1 MSQKP
6 RGSTALI
13 AAVVALGGFLMGF
26 DSAVISGVTGPVRR
40 VFKLSPGELGTV
52 VACLTLSATLAMA
65 LVGPIADRYGR
76 KRVLAITA
84 LMFSVSAVWSALAT
98 TYASLIAARLLG
110 GFGVGGALIVAP
122 MYIAEVAP
130 AAKRGRL
137 VSFNQLNI
145 VLGFSAAFFSNY
157 FIEKGMPQAEGG
169 PVNDAWRW
177 MLAVEAVPAIIYFLS
192 LWIVPNSPRWL
203 AMKGRR
209 DEARSVLKWA
219 NGEEDADVALAEIE
233 ANLRSDGQEKKA
245 GFKDLLHPRMRFVM
259 IVGLGLGFFQQ
270 ITGINAIFYYS
281 TTIFEMAGSGRE
293 ASLEQAIYVGL
304 VNVAFTVLA
313 MWLIDRAG
321 RKPLLF
327 AGTALMAAALLST
340 GYAFQQATFVPEG
353 ERYEKV
359 IAGLIKDLPEASEPE
374 QAEPTEPTEPREQAE
389 EPVHPLQVA
398 LTELGSDVYEDQF
411 AFLDAVTASVAA
423 TGDAPTIEA
432 VADKAQDLAKGALR
446 INGQMVLLAIM
457 AYIAGFAISL
467 GPVMWAMFSEIFPA
481 RTRGVAISAA
491 GFFNSG
497 ISFLVQKLFPVGL
510 AAAGPDKV
518 FYFFGTFAVLA
529 LLFSIFVVPETKG
542 KSLEE
547 LEAELIGPA
556 S

>member
-40 VFKLSPGELGTV
+40 VFELSPGQLGTV

-65 LVGPIADRYGR
+65 LVGPLADRFGR
-76 KRVLAITA
+76 KRVLAVTA
-84 LMFSVSAVWSALAT
+84 LMFSVSAVWSATAPS
-98 TYASLIAARLLG
+98 YGSLIAARLLG
-110 GFGVGGALIVAP
+110 GLGVGGALIVAP
-122 MYIAEVAP
+122 LYIAEVAP

-157 FIEKGMPQAEGG
+157 FIEKGMPQVEGG

-177 MLAVEAVPAIIYFLS
+177 MLAVEAVPAIVYFLS

-209 DEARSVLKWA
+209 DEARTVLAWA
-219 NGEEDADVALAEIE
+219 NGEENADAALAEIDE
-233 ANLRSDGQEKKA
+233 NLSSDKNEKKA
-245 GFKDLLHPRMRFVM
+245 GFADLLHPRMRFVM

-304 VNVAFTVLA
+304 VNVVFTVIA

-327 AGTALMAAALLST
+327 VGTALMAVALLST

-353 ERYEKV
+353 ARYESA
-359 IAGLIKDLPEASEPE
+359 IAGLPAPGQAALADLGG
-374 QAEPTEPTEPREQAE
+374 
-389 EPVHPLQVA
+389 QVFQ
-398 LTELGSDVYEDQF
+398 DQF
-411 AFLDAVTASVAA
+411 AFLDAVEVTVAA
-423 TGDAPTIEA
+423 TGDAPSIEA
-432 VADKAQDLAKGALR
+432 AADRAQDLAKGALR

-491 GFFNSG
+491 GFFNSA

-518 FYFFGTFAVLA
+518 FYFFGVFAVLA
-529 LLFSIFVVPETKG
+529 MLFSIFVVPETKG